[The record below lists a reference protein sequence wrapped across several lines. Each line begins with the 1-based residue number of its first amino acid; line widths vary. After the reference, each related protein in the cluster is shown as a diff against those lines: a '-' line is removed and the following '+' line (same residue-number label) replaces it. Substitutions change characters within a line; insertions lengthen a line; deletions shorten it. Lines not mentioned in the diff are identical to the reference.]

1 MLQVSGPESGQPDG
15 DKPREAC
22 GIVGVYLPNEEAAR
36 NAFFGLFAL
45 QHRGQE
51 SAGISSSDG
60 QRLHTRT
67 KMGLVNQVF
76 REEDLSALPG
86 SMAIGHTR
94 YSTMGSSET
103 VQRPTPI
110 G

>member
-22 GIVGVYLPNEEAAR
+22 GIIGVYLPNEEAAR

-86 SMAIGHTR
+86 LDGDRA
-94 YSTMGSSET
+94 YSLLDDGFERT